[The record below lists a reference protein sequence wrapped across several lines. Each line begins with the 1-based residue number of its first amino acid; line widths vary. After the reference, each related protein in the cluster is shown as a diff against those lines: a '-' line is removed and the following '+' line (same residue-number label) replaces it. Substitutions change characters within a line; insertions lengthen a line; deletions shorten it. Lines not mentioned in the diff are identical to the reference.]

1 MRVKGF
7 KKLDKD
13 LISRGILFKKI
24 AIMHEKDEFSSIL
37 RVYHCILRIVL
48 FPPKIFVASL
58 LTYWHTDSVVPNS
71 SQQSNQ

>member
-24 AIMHEKDEFSSIL
+24 AIMHEKDEFSCIL

>member
-24 AIMHEKDEFSSIL
+24 AIMHGKDEFSKIKGNTFSINKKAQIYAIFYQG
-37 RVYHCILRIVL
+37 RQ
-48 FPPKIFVASL
+48 FPM
-58 LTYWHTDSVVPNS
+58 D
-71 SQQSNQ
+71 